1 MKDAIVRVSSSA
13 QSRLMTALPNSNPD
27 QSRET
32 PFPYTTLFRSL
43 CRVDKIP
50 VRWPRQRSWI
60 TAHFE
65 KWWAICRPPPKCR
78 AARQCAAPFR
88 GDGAHRWALFGRI
101 HGGGDNRRTA
111 REYAAFFGTPRGVP
125 ILPNHARGCLPP
137 ATDNA
142 RLAPKLA
149 AGIARGKSRSRS
161 TSGPAGLTLQAHA
174 LLNALD
180 ITTTKPPR

>member
-1 MKDAIVRVSSSA
+1 MLFCRGSLADVCRCLAAAFDDTPVKRRSMKMGK
-13 QSRLMTALPNSNPD
+13 Q
-27 QSRET
+27 T
-32 PFPYTTLFRSL
+32 PL

-142 RLAPKLA
+142 RLAPELA
-149 AGIARGKSRSRS
+149 AGIARGKSAEPIGVG
-161 TSGPAGLTLQAHA
+161 SG
-174 LLNALD
+174 N
-180 ITTTKPPR
+180 